1 MLDYCIIQSTVNFT
15 FQFTT
20 SMRIIIT
27 GATGMVGE
35 GVLMACLQE
44 PEITE
49 ILSVSRKPLLHS
61 HPKLKEYLVSDFLS
75 LDLND
80 PVLKGYDACFFCA
93 GVSSLGMSEAEY
105 TRITYDTTLHFAKS
119 LAPNPDMSF
128 VYVSGKG
135 TDSSEKG
142 NSMWARV
149 KGKTEN
155 DLMKLPFKQVF
166 GYRVGVLT
174 PMPGQKHVLKYYSYL
189 SWLIPL
195 FKILSPSLVC
205 SLKEVALSMIYVAM
219 YGHPENVISV
229 KEVTRMAKLQQAST
243 K

>member
-1 MLDYCIIQSTVNFT
+1 MLDYRIIQSTVNFT
-15 FQFTT
+15 SQYTK

-49 ILSVSRKPLLHS
+49 ILSVSRKPLQHS
-61 HPKLKEYLVSDFLS
+61 HPKLKEFLVSEFLD
-75 LDLND
+75 LDLNE

-105 TRITYDTTLHFAKS
+105 TRITHDTTLHFAKA
-119 LAPNPDMSF
+119 LDPNPAMSF
-128 VYVSGKG
+128 IYVSGIG
-135 TDSSEKG
+135 TDSTEKG
-142 NSMWARV
+142 SSMWARV

-155 DLMKLPFKQVF
+155 DLMKLPFKQAF

-195 FKILSPSLVC
+195 FNTLSPSLVC
-205 SLKEVALSMIYVAM
+205 SLKEVAQSMIYLSK
-219 YGHPENVISV
+219 YGYSENVIKV
-229 KEVTRMAKLQQAST
+229 NEIRRMAKLHQTNTA
-243 K
+243 